1 MSDRGRQALFAR
13 ITGSQRDDWTKP
25 SEGLAGLLHICALT
39 LSKLSDGL
47 INPKLVLSWLLNA
60 LGAPAYLVGALVPV
74 REAGALLPQVFLA
87 PFVARMKMKRWA
99 WVAGAAGQGVA
110 ALLIALAALWLSGGA
125 AGWVVLALLAFL
137 AVCRAACSVSYK
149 DILGKTVGQTRR
161 GAVTGLAGS
170 LASVGVFIFALLMVT
185 GVLETQA
192 AVIAAV
198 GLAGALWLGAA
209 CVLSL
214 LPEEQGDAE
223 ESGKGNVL
231 QILRQDGNLRRFIA
245 VRGLLV
251 STALA
256 PPYLVILAG
265 DGEGNG
271 LGQLGALVLA
281 SSAASFMS
289 SYIWGRLADA
299 SGRVTLSLAG
309 LAGALALG
317 AAAVAGAT
325 GMAQNPY
332 VIPAILFLLM
342 IAYHGVRQA
351 RSTYLVDI
359 SPEEARAGYA
369 AAANTAIGSILL
381 LAGLFGGALSFV
393 GPYGAILGY
402 AAMSAAGGLY
412 ALRLEEA

>member
-1 MSDRGRQALFAR
+1 MSDRLTQALFAR
-13 ITGSQRDDWTKP
+13 ITGSQRGDWTKP
-25 SEGLAGLLHICALT
+25 SEGLAGLLHICALS

-47 INPKLVLSWLLNA
+47 VNPKLVLSWLLNA

-87 PFVARMKMKRWA
+87 PFVARMKMRRWA
-99 WVAGAAGQGVA
+99 WVAGAAGQGIA
-110 ALLIALAALWLSGGA
+110 ALLIALAALWLSGAA
-125 AGWVVLALLAFL
+125 AGWVIVALLAAL
-137 AVCRAACSVSYK
+137 AVSRAACSVSYK
-149 DILGKTVGQTRR
+149 DILGKTVGKTRR

-170 LASVGVFIFALLMVT
+170 LASMGVFVFALLMVT
-185 GVLETQA
+185 GLLEAQG
-192 AVIAAV
+192 AVIGAV
-198 GLAGALWLGAA
+198 ALAGALWLGAA

-214 LPEEQGDAE
+214 LPEEAREAE
-223 ESGKGNVL
+223 QSGNANVL
-231 QILRQDGNLRRFIA
+231 KILWQDSNLRRFIA

-281 SSAASFMS
+281 SAAASFVS
-289 SYIWGRLADA
+289 SYLWGRLADA
-299 SGRVTLSLAG
+299 SGRKTLSLAG
-309 LAGALALG
+309 FGGALALG
-317 AAAVAGAT
+317 AAALAGTA
-325 GMAQNPY
+325 GMAQQSY
-332 VIPAILFLLM
+332 VIPAILFVLM
-342 IAYHGVRQA
+342 VAYHGVRQA

-369 AAANTAIGSILL
+369 AAANTAIGTILL
-381 LAGLFGGALSFV
+381 LAGLLGGALSFI